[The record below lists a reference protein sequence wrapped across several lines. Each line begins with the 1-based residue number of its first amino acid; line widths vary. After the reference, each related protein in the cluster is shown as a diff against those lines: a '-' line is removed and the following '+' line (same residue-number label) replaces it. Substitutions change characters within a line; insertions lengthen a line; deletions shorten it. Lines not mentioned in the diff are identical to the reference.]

1 MSVRLPSSLAWAT
14 EVAVFAKGTFFVG
27 RRAYISERFGESAWD
42 EFLRDLGREDPVF
55 AKPILATTL
64 VPIESYFL
72 FHDRSVERFFRGD
85 AKALWT
91 IGEKSAEWSLTHG
104 PYKHL
109 KNNPQ
114 SLAEFVA
121 KLPLI
126 WSAFFTE
133 GRLESKMVDE
143 TTIEIELLDLPVS
156 HSSFEDAVMGY
167 GKRAIELVSSR
178 TVTEHRLLGMQRG
191 RNRVH
196 YRFVLR

>member
-1 MSVRLPSSLAWAT
+1 M
-14 EVAVFAKGTFFVG
+14 FAKGTFFVG
-27 RRAYISERFGESAWD
+27 RRAYISQRFGEPAWD
-42 EFLRDLGREDPVF
+42 DFLRDLAREDEVF

-72 FHDRSVERFFRGD
+72 FHDRSIERFFRGEPR
-85 AKALWT
+85 ALWM
-91 IGEKSAEWSLTHG
+91 IGEKSAEWSLTNG

-114 SLAEFVA
+114 NLGEFVA

-133 GRLESKMVDE
+133 GRLEAKLVDDN
-143 TTIEIELLDLPVS
+143 TVEIELVDLPVS

-167 GKRAIELVSSR
+167 GKRALELVSSR
-178 TVTEHRLLGMQRG
+178 TVTEQRVTGMQRG